1 MPGLAGEI
9 EDFRR
14 GSACQSARREVLQPA
29 VDLVVLEYEVD
40 GGSVARRRL
49 RKEESRPK
57 KGSHL
62 ADWDV

>member
-1 MPGLAGEI
+1 MAVPGLAGEF

-14 GSACQSARREVLQPA
+14 GSACQSARRELLQPVV
-29 VDLVVLEYEVD
+29 VDVVVLGDEVD

-62 ADWDV
+62 VD